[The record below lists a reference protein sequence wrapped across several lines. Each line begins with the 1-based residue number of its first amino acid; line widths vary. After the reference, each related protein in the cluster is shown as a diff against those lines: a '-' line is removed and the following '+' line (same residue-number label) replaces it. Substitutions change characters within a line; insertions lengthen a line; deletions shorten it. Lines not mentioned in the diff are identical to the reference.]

1 MGTLSNRVAVVT
13 GAGRGIGAAEA
24 VRLGRDGANVAM
36 LDLKEESCRETVAR
50 IREGGSEAEAF
61 ACDVSQADQVKE
73 TFSQVHKRFGCLD
86 ILVNNAGVLRDNLFF
101 KMTEDNWD
109 TVIDIHLKGSFLC
122 TKEAQRFMVEQRY
135 GKIVFTSSISA
146 LGNRGQ
152 TNYAAAKAG
161 LQGMARTLAIEL
173 GPFNINVNVVAPG
186 WIETDMLRE
195 TAARTGTTLEALSEQ
210 FSKSIPLRRM
220 GKPEDIANVVA
231 FLVSDDSSY
240 ITGETIYVSGGPAG
254 ILM

>member
-1 MGTLSNRVAVVT
+1 
-13 GAGRGIGAAEA
+13 
-24 VRLGRDGANVAM
+24 
-36 LDLKEESCRETVAR
+36 
-50 IREGGSEAEAF
+50 
-61 ACDVSQADQVKE
+61 
-73 TFSQVHKRFGCLD
+73 
-86 ILVNNAGVLRDNLFF
+86 
-101 KMTEDNWD
+101 
-109 TVIDIHLKGSFLC
+109 
-122 TKEAQRFMVEQRY
+122 MVEHRY

-146 LGNRGQ
+146 LGNCGQ

-186 WIETDMLRE
+186 WIETDVLRE